1 MATEIERKFLVTSLD
16 FKGEAISSTL
26 VRQGYL
32 SRTPE
37 RTVRVRI
44 SGASA
49 YLTIKGKSSGSGL
62 SRYEWEREIPYA
74 EALELMKICEPGVI
88 EKSRYIIPLE
98 GSELKFEVDL
108 FHGQHEG
115 LIIAEIELQSESQ
128 EFAKPVW
135 LGIEVTGNPRYYNSQ
150 L

>member
-1 MATEIERKFLVTSLD
+1 MATEIERKFLVTSMD
-16 FKGEAISSTL
+16 FMGEASSSVL
-26 VRQGYL
+26 IRQGYI

>member
-1 MATEIERKFLVTSLD
+1 MATEIERKFLVTSME
-16 FKGEAISSTL
+16 FRGEAISSTL

-37 RTVRVRI
+37 RTVRVRV
-44 SGASA
+44 ANTSA

-74 EALELMKICEPGVI
+74 EALELLKICEPGVI
-88 EKSRYIIPLE
+88 EKRRYIIPLE
-98 GSELKFEVDL
+98 GSELKFEVDE
-108 FHGQHEG
+108 FHGQHNG
-115 LIIAEIELQSESQ
+115 LIIAEIELQYESQ
-128 EFAKPVW
+128 EFAKPTW
-135 LGIEVTGNPRYYNSQ
+135 LGQEVTGNPRYYNSQ